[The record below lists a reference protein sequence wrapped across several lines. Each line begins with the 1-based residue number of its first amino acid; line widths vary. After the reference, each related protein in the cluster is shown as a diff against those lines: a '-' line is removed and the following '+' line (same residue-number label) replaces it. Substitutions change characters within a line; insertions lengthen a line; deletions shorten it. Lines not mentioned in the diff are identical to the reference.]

1 VVTANREETGRVI
14 EAFSDKMS
22 RALED
27 RKKALIST
35 LWKYTDIQFTKLD
48 KQSQTLGEA
57 GHN

>member
-1 VVTANREETGRVI
+1 MTANREKTGRVI
-14 EAFSDKMS
+14 EAFFDKMS

-35 LWKYTDIQFTKLD
+35 LLKYTDIHFTKLD
-48 KQSQTLGEA
+48 EQSQMLEEA